1 MNLKPVELQIAV
13 PRTTEASKLQQ
24 ELQHRPGLE
33 QQGLA
38 GQNIKESRELAHRST
53 EVSES
58 SESAVRDEGHRG
70 GSTGNGTSREQ
81 KKDKERNAEHPYKG
95 HRFDIKL

>member
-1 MNLKPVELQIAV
+1 MNLRPVELQIAV

-24 ELQHRPGLE
+24 ELQHRPELD

-38 GQNIKESRELAHRST
+38 GQNIKESRELALRST

-58 SESAVRDEGHRG
+58 SESAVRDDGHRG
-70 GSTGNGTSREQ
+70 GSAGNGPSQEQ
-81 KKDKERNAEHPYKG
+81 KKEKERNPEHPYKG